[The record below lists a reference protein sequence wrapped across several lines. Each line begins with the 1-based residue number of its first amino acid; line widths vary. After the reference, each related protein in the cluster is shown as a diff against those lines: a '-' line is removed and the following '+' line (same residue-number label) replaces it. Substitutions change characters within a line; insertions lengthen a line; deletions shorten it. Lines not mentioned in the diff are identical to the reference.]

1 MRIAQIMLGKGFG
14 GAERSFVDLS
24 LALAARGHHILAI
37 GEARGAALPVLKDVN
52 GITCFGL
59 TCMGSWD
66 RWAGYRIQRAL
77 ADFAPD
83 LVQAHLARA
92 ALLGGRAARALGL
105 PALAKTHNLVDLRYY
120 RYLNMLVPTTN
131 AQAEYLLQH
140 GIPRHTQTLI
150 PNFSAIVPVDE
161 VMDAAPARHV
171 VKTLGRFVTKKGFD
185 LLIDATAAVLQTGR
199 DIKLV
204 IAGDGPE
211 RAALAAQI
219 TDRNLQAHVRLEP
232 WVSDVRAFLAD
243 AGLFVL
249 PSRDEPFGIVLLEA
263 MACGVPIIAT
273 PTQGPLE
280 ILTAETALLLE
291 EISAESIAASLI
303 AALDAPQAMH
313 ARARQALEVFR
324 ACYSPEVVVAQYV
337 ALYQRMLSEQGF
349 RA

>member
-1 MRIAQIMLGKGFG
+1 MRIAQIMLAKGFG
-14 GAERSFVDLS
+14 GAERTFVDLT
-24 LALAARGHHILAI
+24 LALAAGGHDILAI
-37 GEARGAALPVLKDVN
+37 GEARGAALGALRDVK
-52 GITCFGL
+52 GVTCFDL
-59 TCMGSWD
+59 TCLGAWD
-66 RWAGYRIQRAL
+66 RLAGYRIRRAL
-77 ADFAPD
+77 AEFAPD

-131 AQAEYLLQH
+131 AQAQYLLQH
-140 GIPRHTQTLI
+140 GIAPNAQTLI
-150 PNFSAIVPVDE
+150 PNFSAIVPVAE
-161 VMDAAPARHV
+161 VADIAPASR

-185 LLIDATAAVLQTGR
+185 LLIDAAAAVLHTGR
-199 DIKLV
+199 EIELV

-211 RAALAAQI
+211 RAALAQQI
-219 TDRNLQAHVRLEP
+219 TARGLDAHVRLVP

-280 ILTAETALLLE
+280 ILHADTALLLD
-291 EISAESIAASLI
+291 EISAESLAASLI
-303 AALDAPQAMH
+303 FALDAPHAMRE
-313 ARARQALEVFR
+313 RARQALQVFR
-324 ACYSPEVVVAQYV
+324 ARYAPDVVVAQYV
-337 ALYQRMLSEQGF
+337 ALYKLLLSDQGF
-349 RA
+349 GA